1 MRLPIGLKLPDDLKT
16 LREPSFQELAD
27 SLLERRWVDAGKN
40 GLAGKR
46 VEFPGLQVAI
56 TDIVVHAEMLDGR
69 KWTKIVHPSQPWVE
83 IAASQTWLGLAA
95 TYLVQGIRHIL
106 FGADHMLF
114 VLGLLLIVTDRWML
128 LKTVTAFT
136 VAHSITL
143 AIATLGYADLPL
155 LPLNAAIAL
164 SIAQPAALV
173 CAVLLWTQLAQ
184 AHIQKGEAAG
194 FLTGVRHPVSGLDH
208 VLAMIAVGLW
218 GAQLGAPAIWV
229 LPVAFPMVMAFGGM
243 LGLLGVPLPG
253 TEYGIA
259 ASAILLGAG
268 VLLELRPPLVAAA
281 TLIGFFA
288 IFHGYAHGTELPPGQ
303 NGLFYSMGFVIA
315 TGCLHAVGISIGTV
329 HRWQWGQTFVR
340 AAGGVVA
347 AAGILFL
354 WRALA

>member
-1 MRLPIGLKLPDDLKT
+1 MRAPKPRG
-16 LREPSFQELAD
+16 
-27 SLLERRWVDAGKN
+27 
-40 GLAGKR
+40 
-46 VEFPGLQVAI
+46 
-56 TDIVVHAEMLDGR
+56 
-69 KWTKIVHPSQPWVE
+69 
-83 IAASQTWLGLAA
+83 
-95 TYLVQGIRHIL
+95 
-106 FGADHMLF
+106 
-114 VLGLLLIVTDRWML
+114 
-128 LKTVTAFT
+128 
-136 VAHSITL
+136 
-143 AIATLGYADLPL
+143 
-155 LPLNAAIAL
+155 
-164 SIAQPAALV
+164 IAQPAALV
-173 CAVLLWTQLAQ
+173 YAVLLWTQLAQ

-194 FLTGVRHPVSGLDH
+194 FLTGVRHPISGLDH

-218 GAQLGAPAIWV
+218 GAQLGKPAIWV

-243 LGLLGVPLPG
+243 LGLMGVPLPG

-303 NGLFYSMGFVIA
+303 NGLLYSMGFVIA

-347 AAGILFL
+347 AAGIFFL
-354 WRALA
+354 WRAFA